1 MSSELGRGH
10 SRFREHENLED
21 APRGTPV
28 VIAPQ
33 RSVTEGRES
42 HEERPQSPF
51 DHPLDD
57 AMSDI
62 SELSDKRL
70 SAQRRGLDDDVSS
83 VSSFEDDDHRRPG
96 NT

>member
-1 MSSELGRGH
+1 MSSESGRGQ
-10 SRFREHENLED
+10 SRFIEHENLTD
-21 APRGTPV
+21 MPRGAPV
-28 VIAPQ
+28 VIAAQ
-33 RSVTEGRES
+33 RSGTDQGHS
-42 HEERPQSPF
+42 QGRPQSPF

-83 VSSFEDDDHRRPG
+83 VSSFEDDDHRGR